1 MLNNVSVQGRF
12 TADPEL
18 KTTQSGKSVV
28 SFTLAN
34 DQNFKDNAVNW
45 LDCVAWGK
53 TAEFIEKYFK
63 KGSQAI
69 IQGALQTRQY
79 ENKDGNKIKV
89 TEINVQNC
97 YFCEK
102 KIENPKQTQPQSYG
116 GIDIDEDDS
125 SNGFVVTYDS
135 DELPF

>member
-18 KTTQSGKSVV
+18 RTTQSGKSVC

-79 ENKDGNKIKV
+79 EDKDGHNRKV
-89 TEINVQNC
+89 TEIIVQNV

-102 KIENPKQTQPQSYG
+102 KIEKPNVDVEPEEQ
-116 GIDIDEDDS
+116 
-125 SNGFVVTYDS
+125 GFVYNDDTE
-135 DELPF
+135 ELPF

>member
-18 KTTQSGKSVV
+18 KTTQSGKSVT

-34 DQNFKDNAVNW
+34 DQNYKENAVNW

-53 TAEFIEKYFK
+53 QAEFITKHFR

-69 IQGALQTRQY
+69 ITGEAQTRQY
-79 ENKDGNKIKV
+79 EDKDGHKRKV
-89 TEINVQNC
+89 TEIIVQNV

-102 KIENPKQTQPQSYG
+102 KNEKPNVDVEPTEQ
-116 GIDIDEDDS
+116 
-125 SNGFVVTYDS
+125 GFVSNDDTE
-135 DELPF
+135 ELPF

>member
-1 MLNNVSVQGRF
+1 MLNNVSIQGRF

-18 KTTQSGKSVV
+18 RTTPNGKSVT

-45 LDCVAWGK
+45 LDCVAWGNQ
-53 TAEFIEKYFK
+53 AEFITKYFK

-69 IQGALQTRQY
+69 LTGEMQTRQY
-79 ENKDGNKIKV
+79 EDKDGHNRKV
-89 TEINVQNC
+89 TEIVVQNC

-102 KIENPKQTQPQSYG
+102 KSEKQSA
-116 GIDIDEDDS
+116 DVELDEQ
-125 SNGFVVTYDS
+125 GFVSNDDTE
-135 DELPF
+135 ELPF

>member
-1 MLNNVSVQGRF
+1 MLNNVSLQGRF

-34 DQNFKDNAVNW
+34 DQNFKENAVNW

-53 TAEFIEKYFK
+53 TAEFITKYFK

-69 IQGALQTRQY
+69 IQGTLQTRQY
-79 ENKDGNKIKV
+79 EDKDGNKRKAI
-89 TEINVQNC
+89 EIVVQNC

-102 KIENPKQTQPQSYG
+102 KSENPKQTQTQSNG
-116 GIDIDEDDS
+116 GIDINEDDPA
-125 SNGFVVTYDS
+125 NGFVVADES
-135 DELPF
+135 EELPF

>member
-53 TAEFIEKYFK
+53 TAEFVAKYFK
-63 KGSQAI
+63 KGAQAI
-69 IQGALQTRQY
+69 ITGEVQTRSY
-79 ENKDGNKIKV
+79 EDKDGNKRKV
-89 TEINVQNC
+89 TEIIVQNA

-102 KIENPKQTQPQSYG
+102 KSETPKYTQPQSSG
-116 GIDIDEDDS
+116 GIDINEDDPA
-125 SNGFVVTYDS
+125 NGFVVTDES

>member
-1 MLNNVSVQGRF
+1 MLNNVSIQGRF

-18 KTTQSGKSVV
+18 RTTPNGKSVT

-34 DQNFKDNAVNW
+34 DQNFKENAVNW

-53 TAEFIEKYFK
+53 IAERIAKYFR

-69 IQGALQTRQY
+69 ITGEVQTRQY
-79 ENKDGNKIKV
+79 EDKNGNKRKV
-89 TEINVQNC
+89 TEIVVQNV

-102 KIENPKQTQPQSYG
+102 KETSQTETEKPNINIEPATEADF
-116 GIDIDEDDS
+116 IDDDEP
-125 SNGFVVTYDS
+125 
-135 DELPF
+135 LPF

>member
-28 SFTLAN
+28 SFILAN

-53 TAEFIEKYFK
+53 TAEFISKYFK

-79 ENKDGNKIKV
+79 EDKDAKKIKV
-89 TEINVQNC
+89 TEIIVQNC

-102 KIENPKQTQPQSYG
+102 KSESPKQTQTQISG
-116 GIDIDEDDS
+116 GIDIDEDDP
-125 SNGFVVTYDS
+125 SNGFVVLDDS

>member
-18 KTTQSGKSVV
+18 KTTQSGKSVC

-34 DQNFKDNAVNW
+34 DQNFKENAVNW
-45 LDCVAWGK
+45 LDCVAWEK
-53 TAEFIEKYFK
+53 TAEFIAKYFK

-79 ENKDGNKIKV
+79 EDKNGSKIKA

-102 KIENPKQTQPQSYG
+102 KETAAPNVNIEPATEA
-116 GIDIDEDDS
+116 DFTADDEP
-125 SNGFVVTYDS
+125 
-135 DELPF
+135 LPF

>member
-18 KTTQSGKSVV
+18 RTTQSGKSVV

-34 DQNFKDNAVNW
+34 DQNYKDNAVNW

-53 TAEFIEKYFK
+53 TAEFITKYFK
-63 KGSQAI
+63 KGTQAI
-69 IQGALQTRQY
+69 IQGTLQTRQY

-102 KIENPKQTQPQSYG
+102 KETEEPNINIEPATEADFTVDS
-116 GIDIDEDDS
+116 EDD
-125 SNGFVVTYDS
+125 
-135 DELPF
+135 LPF

>member
-18 KTTQSGKSVV
+18 KTTQSGKSVT

-34 DQNFKDNAVNW
+34 DQNYKENAVNW

-53 TAEFIEKYFK
+53 QAEFITKYFK

-69 IQGALQTRQY
+69 IQGTLQTRQY
-79 ENKDGNKIKV
+79 EDKNGNKRKV
-89 TEINVQNC
+89 TEVVVN
-97 YFCEK
+97 
-102 KIENPKQTQPQSYG
+102 QSYFATTKRENATERAANEPQQEYEPATAE
-116 GIDIDEDDS
+116 DFTVDSEDD
-125 SNGFVVTYDS
+125 
-135 DELPF
+135 LPF

>member
-18 KTTQSGKSVV
+18 RTTQSGKSVV
-28 SFTLAN
+28 SFTLVN
-34 DQNFKDNAVNW
+34 DQNFKENAVNW

-102 KIENPKQTQPQSYG
+102 KETAEPNIEPATEA
-116 GIDIDEDDS
+116 DFVADDEP
-125 SNGFVVTYDS
+125 
-135 DELPF
+135 LPF